1 MGRPYHRDGDGSSSC
16 CGRLPDRLALVLT
29 FAASG
34 AVLVLETVSLRLV
47 APYLGLSLQVTS
59 AVIGMSLGAIAYG
72 AWLGGWHADRRDPRR
87 LLAPLLTAAG
97 LATAVTL
104 PLIRWLGEALRGTSV
119 SMIMALTALT
129 VFVPIMLLSAVPP
142 MVVKLQLGD
151 LDRTGRVVGRL
162 SGVGTLGAVTATL
175 VTGFVLVAALPTSA
189 IMIGLAVLLGLSGL
203 ALHGY
208 LRREDRPR
216 TTTAT
221 SRMLAVALLA
231 AGAGLSITAPDPC
244 DVETAYHC
252 AKVTTDPRRPTG
264 RVLHLNAAE
273 HSYVDLA
280 DPTRLEYGYIQWFG
294 AAADVV
300 AAPGAAVDAVHL
312 GGGGFT
318 MPRYLAA
325 TRPGSRSTVFEIDG
339 GLVDLAQRELGLRT
353 GPALRAVVGDGRL
366 LLAGQADK
374 SADLIVGDAF
384 GDLAVPWH
392 LTTRE
397 MMAQVRRVTRDGGIY
412 VQNVIDGPPLRFIR
426 AELATVA
433 SVFPHVALVAPEAAV
448 AGRAGD
454 NFVIVASARPLPLQ
468 AMGARLLLLPEAPEL
483 LHGDRLREFIGD
495 AAVLTDDYAPVD
507 QMLVRVS

>member
-1 MGRPYHRDGDGSSSC
+1 MS
-16 CGRLPDRLALVLT
+16 DRLALVLT

-87 LLAPLLTAAG
+87 VLGPLLVAAG
-97 LATAVTL
+97 VAVAVTL
-104 PLIRWLGEALRGTSV
+104 PLVRWLGEVLRGTSP
-119 SMIMALTALT
+119 SMIMALTAAT
-129 VFVPIMLLSAVPP
+129 VFVPILLLSAVPP

-175 VTGFVLVAALPTSA
+175 LTGFLLVAALPTSV
-189 IMIGLAVLLGLSGL
+189 IMIGLAALLGLSGL
-203 ALHGY
+203 ALHAR
-208 LRREDRPR
+208 LRRDREQPPAASAR
-216 TTTAT
+216 TRSVA
-221 SRMLAVALLA
+221 ALLLV
-231 AGAGLSITAPDPC
+231 AGIGLSVAAPDPC

-252 AKVTTDPRRPTG
+252 ARIGVDPQRSTG
-264 RVLHLNAAE
+264 RVLYLNAAE

-280 DPTRLEYGYIQWFG
+280 DPAHLQYGYTQWFG
-294 AAADVV
+294 AAADAV
-300 AAPGAAVDAVHL
+300 AERGAAVDAVHL

-339 GLVDLAQRELGLRT
+339 GLVELAQRELGLRP
-353 GPALRAVVGDGRL
+353 GPDLRAVVGDARR
-366 LLAGQADK
+366 LLAGQGDG
-374 SADLIVGDAF
+374 SADLVVGDAF

-397 MMAQVRRVTRDGGIY
+397 MMAQVRRVTREGGIY
-412 VQNVIDGPPLRFIR
+412 VQNVIDGPPLTFIR

-448 AGRAGD
+448 AGREGD

-468 AMGARLLLLPEAPEL
+468 ALGGHLLRLHDAPVLLS
-483 LHGDRLREFIGD
+483 GDRLRAFIGD
-495 AAVLTDDYAPVD
+495 AAVLTDDFAPVD
-507 QMLVRVS
+507 QMLVRVR